1 MSTKQSVAMAA
12 LQGELKEVT
21 QRSDEWRKKCDEER
35 TARYAA
41 KQEIKEVRQQ
51 FADLKE
57 RLANA
62 ESSNQYMRG
71 YIARLQEDD
80 VVREELVT
88 TGDPD
93 GEQIMR
99 PKRKHA
105 QFERPSDYRE
115 IFQNSGATGSL
126 EKYRTDSDR
135 PKPKHWVTY

>member
-1 MSTKQSVAMAA
+1 VKQVTRK
-12 LQGELKEVT
+12 ELEAELNNL
-21 QRSDEWRKKCDEER
+21 RSLEKSWRDDRDAER

-41 KQEIKEVRQQ
+41 EKDAKEVRQQ

-62 ESSNQYMRG
+62 ESANQYMRG

-80 VVREELVT
+80 VVREDLVA

-93 GEQIMR
+93 GEQVMR
-99 PKRKHA
+99 PKRKHTS
-105 QFERPSDYRE
+105 FMRPEDYRSFE
-115 IFQNSGATGSL
+115 DRNLMGYVEQI
-126 EKYRTDSDR
+126 RHDRDR